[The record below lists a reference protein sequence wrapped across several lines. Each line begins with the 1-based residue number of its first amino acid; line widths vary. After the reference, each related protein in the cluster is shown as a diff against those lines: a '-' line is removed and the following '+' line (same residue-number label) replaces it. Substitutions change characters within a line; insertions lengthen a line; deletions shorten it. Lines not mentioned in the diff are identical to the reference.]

1 MAHEQY
7 SKEQCGESR
16 SEEFAKLFTSHQ
28 HQLFGYILALVQN
41 LADAEDVL
49 QQTGLI
55 IWRKFG
61 EFPVGGEFEPWARRI
76 ALYEARNFLKTK
88 RRSRIRFSDEFL
100 DAVADA
106 RAARADMH
114 QSRLEALAACMDKLS
129 GADRELIELCYAETG
144 SIKQAAEKID
154 RPVGGVYKSLER
166 IRNAL
171 MKCINRTLAGEGR
184 R

>member
-1 MAHEQY
+1 M
-7 SKEQCGESR
+7 
-16 SEEFAKLFTSHQ
+16 
-28 HQLFGYILALVQN
+28 QN

-55 IWRKFG
+55 SWRKFD
-61 EFPVGGEFEPWARRI
+61 EFPVGGEFEPWACRI

-106 RAARADMH
+106 HAARADIH
-114 QSRLEALAACMDKLS
+114 QSRLEALAACMDKLP
-129 GADRELIELCYAETG
+129 GADRELIELCYAGAG
-144 SIKQAAEKID
+144 SIKQAAEEIG

-166 IRNAL
+166 IRDVL
-171 MKCINRTLAGEGR
+171 MNCINRTLANEGR
-184 R
+184 Q